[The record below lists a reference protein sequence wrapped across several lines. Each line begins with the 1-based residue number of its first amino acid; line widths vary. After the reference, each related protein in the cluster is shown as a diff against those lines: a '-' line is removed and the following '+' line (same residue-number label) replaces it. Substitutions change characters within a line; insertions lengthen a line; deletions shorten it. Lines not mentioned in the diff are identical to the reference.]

1 MGRLK
6 NTVKE
11 LVCDREFWIDLALA
25 VSPWAAFTAEHVLTG
40 RSHIPYE
47 YEEIIQHL
55 ARGPIGSKIVTTL
68 VKNCKE
74 RELTPKEELAYST
87 LGGLLSGSLWE
98 LRQEITRHIPYLSKF
113 TERYEFYKTVKDIFY
128 TTVGGFIRGRY
139 KSIKL

>member
-1 MGRLK
+1 
-6 NTVKE
+6 
-11 LVCDREFWIDLALA
+11 
-25 VSPWAAFTAEHVLTG
+25 VLTG

-55 ARGPIGSKIVTTL
+55 ASGPIGSKIVTTL